1 MFQMQSARR
10 EEINAGSYKLTIIYD
25 STGRVVGAVIEG
37 PRLAR
42 PIYIAARER
51 VILKLPKSVRK
62 ILRRYGF
69 NIES

>member
-1 MFQMQSARR
+1 MFQIQSARR
-10 EEINAGSYKLTIIYD
+10 EEIEAGSYRLTIIYD
-25 STGRVVGAVIEG
+25 GAGRVVGVVIEG

-51 VILKLPKSVRK
+51 VTLKLPKSIRK